1 MRRYSALAVLVT
13 ANMMWIGCGGAAS
26 GASTPSSSE
35 AAAHASIAETL
46 EAVTSGDEA
55 PLAAPSPVETAAL
68 PDAPWAEA
76 PLGAQAVPAPLV
88 SAWEHA
94 ENRAQC
100 APIVPTALGAAEGAR
115 ARVGELEGGWAVE
128 FDRRGMPGL
137 TREGETCAR
146 CGRGVFGIAG
156 TNLIPEDLVTED
168 SDADMPAPTFA
179 DGSHLSVEP
188 PAEGEDVA
196 AAVITVRGQGCVYQ
210 VWSFLG
216 EEHVRELVGSLRL
229 VDVET
234 LPSHVAS
241 R

>member
-1 MRRYSALAVLVT
+1 MSTLAVLMA
-13 ANMMWIGCGGAAS
+13 ANVMWIGCGSQAP
-26 GASTPSSSE
+26 ASTD
-35 AAAHASIAETL
+35 AVASAPIAEVL
-46 EAVTSGDEA
+46 AAVTSGDEA
-55 PLAAPSPVETAAL
+55 TTLPSEPQATGETAL
-68 PDAPWAEA
+68 PVAPWAEA
-76 PLGAQAVPAPLV
+76 PLGSAAVPQPIL
-88 SAWEHA
+88 SAWQHA

-100 APIVPTALGAAEGAR
+100 APIAPITLGAGEGAR
-115 ARVGELEGGWAVE
+115 PRVGELEGGWAVE
-128 FDRRGMPGL
+128 FDRRGMPGVG
-137 TREGETCAR
+137 RDGELCER

-156 TNLIPEDLVTED
+156 TNLIPEDLVTEE
-168 SDADMPAPTFA
+168 SEAELPAPSFA

-234 LPSHVAS
+234 VSLHVAA